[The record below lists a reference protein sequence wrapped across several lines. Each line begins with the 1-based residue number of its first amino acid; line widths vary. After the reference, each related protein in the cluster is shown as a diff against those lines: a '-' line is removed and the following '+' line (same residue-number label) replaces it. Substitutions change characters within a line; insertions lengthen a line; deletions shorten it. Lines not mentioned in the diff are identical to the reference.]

1 MFYMYSLYNRSV
13 IVSCCLPNFL
23 KLIVFRKIVYDIIGI
38 IILLEFAVIYE
49 QKTCYKKDGV
59 GRL

>member
-13 IVSCCLPNFL
+13 IVSCYLFNFV

-49 QKTCYKKDGV
+49 QKTCCKKDWF